1 LQTVKGFKDSIS
13 QIISNNFQTIVAS
26 MDGSVKFFDIRKGE
40 ITFDKLNVP
49 IQRISISH
57 SESAYAISTI

>member
-1 LQTVKGFKDSIS
+1 
-13 QIISNNFQTIVAS
+13 

-49 IQRISISH
+49 IQRISISK